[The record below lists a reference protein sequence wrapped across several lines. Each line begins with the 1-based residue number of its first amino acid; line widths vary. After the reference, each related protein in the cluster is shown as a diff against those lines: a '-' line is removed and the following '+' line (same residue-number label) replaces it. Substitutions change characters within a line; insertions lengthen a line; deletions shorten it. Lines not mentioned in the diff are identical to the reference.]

1 MSVGSIETGEVDQD
15 RRRFLTA
22 GAGVVGAAGVIVS
35 SIPFLSSLQ
44 PSEKAKA
51 EGAPVEFDISKLSPG
66 MKVTIEWR
74 KRPVFIVR
82 RTPEMLASLQ
92 EVEPML
98 EDPTS
103 EKAKNQPDYAQNSV
117 RSIKPE
123 YLVMIGVCTHL
134 GCSPTFRPD
143 VAPQDLGEAWKGGF
157 FCPCHGSKFDLA
169 GRVFKGVPA
178 PTNMRIPPY
187 RYMSDSVIRIGED
200 QEAAS

>member
-22 GAGVVGAAGVIVS
+22 GAGVVGATGVIVS
-35 SIPFLSSLQ
+35 SIPFLASLQ
-44 PSEKAKA
+44 PSAKAKG

-82 RTPEMLASLQ
+82 RTSEMLTSLQ
-92 EVEPML
+92 EIEPEL
-98 EDPTS
+98 ADPGS
-103 EKAKNQPDYAQNSV
+103 HKQQQPNYAQNPT

-123 YLVMIGVCTHL
+123 YLVMLGVCTHL
-134 GCSPTFRPD
+134 GCSPTYRPD
-143 VAPQDLGEAWKGGF
+143 VAPQDLGEEWKGGF

-169 GRVFKGVPA
+169 GRVYKGVPA
-178 PTNMRIPPY
+178 PINMEIPPY
-187 RYMSDSVIRIGED
+187 HYVSDTLIRIGED
-200 QEAAS
+200 QEAVS

>member
-1 MSVGSIETGEVDQD
+1 MAAGSIDTGEVDQD

-22 GAGVVGAAGVIVS
+22 GAGVVGAAGVVVTS
-35 SIPFLSSLQ
+35 VPFLASLQ

-82 RTPEMLASLQ
+82 RTPEMLASLEEIQ
-92 EVEPML
+92 PKL
-98 EDPTS
+98 ADPES
-103 EKAKNQPDYAQNSV
+103 FKDQQPGYAQNPT

-123 YLVMIGVCTHL
+123 YLVMVGVCTHL

-143 VAPQDLGEAWKGGF
+143 VAPQDLGEEWKGGF

-169 GRVFKGVPA
+169 GRVYKGVPA
-178 PTNMRIPPY
+178 PINMRIPPY
-187 RYMSDSVIRIGED
+187 RYVSDTVIRIGED
-200 QEAAS
+200 QEVA

>member
-1 MSVGSIETGEVDQD
+1 MSVASIDSADVDQD

-22 GAGVVGAAGVIVS
+22 GASVVGAAGVVVS

-51 EGAPVEFDISKLSPG
+51 EGAPVEFDMSKLSPG
-66 MKVTIEWR
+66 MKVTVEWR

-82 RTPEMLASLQ
+82 RTPEMLASLEAIETQ
-92 EVEPML
+92 L
-98 EDPTS
+98 EDPNSVMTS
-103 EKAKNQPDYAQNSV
+103 QQPDYAQNRG
-117 RSIKPE
+117 RSINPE
-123 YLVMIGVCTHL
+123 YLVMVGVCTHL

-143 VAPQDLGEAWKGGF
+143 VAPQDLGENWKGGF

-178 PTNMRIPPY
+178 PINMAIPPY
-187 RYMSDSVIRIGED
+187 HYISDTVIRIGED
-200 QEAAS
+200 QEAA